1 MLRRHIRPALLLASC
16 LLVTA
21 CGFQLRGSGGG
32 TSIPDSWRSM
42 YLMTGNPNGELGR
55 EVHAQ
60 FAANGI
66 NWMDNREDA
75 AYTIKLGPEQFGREN
90 LSINAEARAAE
101 FELTL
106 STRFEVTDANGA
118 VVIESTQSSIVQQME
133 NDPRNVVGKA
143 EEMRILRGEMRTQLA
158 QKILRHIGF
167 YAASAQ

>member
-1 MLRRHIRPALLLASC
+1 MQRRQICPVLVLAC
-16 LLVTA
+16 CTLITA

-55 EVHAQ
+55 AVQAQ

-66 NWMDNREDA
+66 NWTDNREDA
-75 AYTIKLGPEQFGREN
+75 AYVIKLGPEQFNREN

-106 STRFEVTDANGA
+106 STRFEVTDATGA
-118 VVIESTQSSIVQQME
+118 NVIDSTQASIVQQME

-167 YAASAQ
+167 YAASVQ